1 METLTGTILSDYK
14 LHERI
19 GRGGMSEVYRATR
32 ISDES
37 EVAIKVMDTKPDTWD
52 VFLQRF
58 EQEAKIV
65 EGMQHPNVLALLDYG
80 NDRGFP
86 FMVTPIIKGG
96 TLADVLRRGA
106 LPVDETGGWL
116 HQIAAALDH
125 AHQKGVIHRDLKPTN
140 ILLDASGHA
149 YLTDFGIAKLTN
161 ITGGLTVT
169 GNVLGTPTYMSPEQW
184 RGEEATALTDIY
196 GLGILVYLMLAGQP
210 PFQADTPHSLMY
222 KHLNDSPPPIRMYVQ
237 DVSESVE
244 QVVNKA
250 LAKEAKHRYP
260 TASEFSNDFQ
270 RALRGLETLAY
281 RYPPPMPKKG
291 RGFFDTKSR
300 QPELPPSFS
309 PIGTNHPP
317 SSVPMMNAGY
327 YGQQPP
333 SQSFYVHPNPP
344 TGASIPYNPY
354 AYLEAQRRS
363 KSRTRS
369 LIWFI
374 INLFLVVGM
383 IFFIL
388 QDRDRWLPATDTENA
403 VSFTPTPTTP
413 PGTKPTAVI
422 NSPID
427 GNVYSVNTQIP
438 ISFTANDSTSITHI
452 EVRRFGYVLETI
464 RNNDNTSSF
473 STQTIYQPQ
482 TSGRHVIEII
492 PYRGSLRGDSAIVEL
507 IVE

>member
-1 METLTGTILSDYK
+1 MENLTGTILSDYK

-32 ISDES
+32 LTDEA
-37 EVAIKVMDTKPDTWD
+37 EVAIKVMDTKADTWD

-58 EQEAKIV
+58 EQEAQIV
-65 EGMQHPNVLALLDYG
+65 AGMQHPNVLALLDYG

-96 TLADVLRRGA
+96 TLADVLRRGS

-196 GLGILVYLMLAGQP
+196 GLGILVYLMLAGKP

-222 KHLNDSPPPIRMYVQ
+222 KHLNDPPPPIRMHVQ
-237 DVSESVE
+237 EVSEAIE
-244 QVVNKA
+244 EVVNKA

-270 RALRGLETLAY
+270 RALRGLETLAQ
-281 RYPPPMPKKG
+281 RYPPPMPKKS

-300 QPELPPSFS
+300 QPELPPSFA
-309 PIGTNHPP
+309 PAAIPQPNNP
-317 SSVPMMNAGY
+317 SQNFY
-327 YGQQPP
+327 TQRPP
-333 SQSFYVHPNPP
+333 SQSFYVYPHPP

-374 INLFLVVGM
+374 IDLFLIIGIIYFVS
-383 IFFIL
+383 
-388 QDRDRWLPATDTENA
+388 QDTDRWLPETDFENA
-403 VSFTPTPTTP
+403 VSFTATPTTA
-413 PGTKPTAVI
+413 PGTRPTAII
-422 NSPID
+422 NSPAN
-427 GNVYSVNTQIP
+427 GSVYTVNTQIP
-438 ISFTANDSTSITHI
+438 ISITASDSTSITRV
-452 EVRRFGYVLETI
+452 EVHRFGFLLETLQ
-464 RNNDNTSSF
+464 NNDGTSSF
-473 STQTIYQPQ
+473 TTQVIYQPK
-482 TSGRHVIEII
+482 TPGRHIIEII
-492 PYRGSLRGDSAIVEL
+492 PFRGSLQGDSAIVEL

>member
-1 METLTGTILSDYK
+1 MENLTGTILGGHK
-14 LHERI
+14 LHERV

-32 ISDES
+32 MADQA

-65 EGMQHPNVLALLDYG
+65 AGMQHPNVLALLDYG

-96 TLADVLRRGA
+96 TLADVLRRGP
-106 LPVDETGGWL
+106 LPMDETGGWL

-125 AHQKGVIHRDLKPTN
+125 AHQRGVIHRDLKPTN

-210 PFQADTPHSLMY
+210 PFQAETPHSLMY
-222 KHLNDSPPPIRMYVQ
+222 KHLNDPPPPIRMHVQ
-237 DVSESVE
+237 DVTELVE
-244 QVVNKA
+244 EVVNKA

-270 RALRGLETLAY
+270 RALRGLETLAQ
-281 RYPPPMPKKG
+281 RYPPPTPKKG

-300 QPELPPSFS
+300 QPELPPSFA
-309 PIGTNHPP
+309 PFGTQNPQPNAPAMNP
-317 SSVPMMNAGY
+317 SY
-327 YGQQPP
+327 YGQRPP
-333 SQSFYVHPNPP
+333 SQSFYVYPNPP

-374 INLFLVVGM
+374 INLFLIVGI
-383 IFFIL
+383 IFFAL
-388 QDRDRWLPATDTENA
+388 QDSERWLPETDAQNA
-403 VSFTPTPTTP
+403 VSFTATPTAE
-413 PGTKPTAVI
+413 PGSKPMVVI
-422 NSPID
+422 NSPENGSTFTVD
-427 GNVYSVNTQIP
+427 SLIP
-438 ISFTANDSTSITHI
+438 INVTATDTNSITRI
-452 EVRRFGYVLETI
+452 EVRRFGFELETVQ
-464 RNNDNTSSF
+464 NNSGTSSF
-473 STQTIYQPQ
+473 SHQVIYQPR
-482 TSGRHVIEII
+482 TPGRHIIEII
-492 PYRGSLRGDSAIVEL
+492 PYRGNVRGDSAIVEL
-507 IVE
+507 IAQ